1 MKQGRLPVWVV
12 HGFLGSKEAKD
23 ASSQAWEN
31 AGEESGRCGY
41 GRDEAE
47 QGKGAREKACL

>member
-1 MKQGRLPVWVV
+1 VKQGRLPVWVV

-23 ASSQAWEN
+23 ASSQAWVN
-31 AGEESGRCGY
+31 AGEESGRGGY